1 VSGTELKAQSSTKQK
16 TLEPRWCEVFSF
28 EYTPGSDSENPPVLD
43 VLVEDID
50 TVSSADFMG
59 RAKVELA
66 PLKNQRLRKWFPLSA
81 DSEGKKGSSNVT
93 GDLELVVQWRHNPAL
108 AFAPFADA
116 VEDVPEGKKPNE
128 LRVAAIQARRLA
140 VKDKSMMGK
149 GTSDPVVTF
158 ELGSVKAET
167 TVKKKTLNPTWK
179 EAFAK
184 PCSVE
189 EAQDCQLKISVGD
202 WDAVTSRDFMGSCVI
217 DLKGCVEAP
226 NKAAVR
232 RWCLLDLDESKKTQ
246 NVSGEVEIWY
256 QWRYNPLLDFEP
268 FTDVSSDKPPNVLRV
283 GVSQGRGLKIMD
295 KNMLS
300 KGGTFQCP

>member
-1 VSGTELKAQSSTKQK
+1 MKRRRGTRFTNHTQ
-16 TLEPRWCEVFSF
+16 
-28 EYTPGSDSENPPVLD
+28 
-43 VLVEDID
+43 
-50 TVSSADFMG
+50 VSSADFMG

-108 AFAPFADA
+108 AFAPFSDE
-116 VEDVPEGKKPNE
+116 VEVPEGKKPNE

-149 GTSDPVVTF
+149 GSSDPVVTF

-184 PCSVE
+184 PCSVD
-189 EAQDCQLKISVGD
+189 EAGDCQLKVTVGD

-226 NKAAVR
+226 NQPACRK
-232 RWCLLDLDESKKTQ
+232 WCLLDLQDDKKTQ
-246 NVSGEVEIWY
+246 NVSGGAEIDHYSQSHFAVSRDDGIEGCNTYTATPSSRRRVDGVEVMI
-256 QWRYNPLLDFEP
+256 RRAAKFDFY
-268 FTDVSSDKPPNVLRV
+268 TGL
-283 GVSQGRGLKIMD
+283 GRGRDLV
-295 KNMLS
+295 
-300 KGGTFQCP
+300 PVAV

>member
-1 VSGTELKAQSSTKQK
+1 
-16 TLEPRWCEVFSF
+16 
-28 EYTPGSDSENPPVLD
+28 
-43 VLVEDID
+43 
-50 TVSSADFMG
+50 MG

-81 DSEGKKGSSNVT
+81 NMCGNQISRRLRVILHAIDASRHQQRGHAAHSLICTGADAEGKKGSSNVT

-167 TVKKKTLNPTWK
+167 TVKKKTLNPVQKSNCRGARRVSATAESCLHAIDATHWSIAQVK
-179 EAFAK
+179 PDLEGGLREALLRRGSWGL
-184 PCSVE
+184 P
-189 EAQDCQLKISVGD
+189 AQSDSGRLGRCN
-202 WDAVTSRDFMGSCVI
+202 C
-217 DLKGCVEAP
+217 KG
-226 NKAAVR
+226 
-232 RWCLLDLDESKKTQ
+232 LH
-246 NVSGEVEIWY
+246 
-256 QWRYNPLLDFEP
+256 
-268 FTDVSSDKPPNVLRV
+268 
-283 GVSQGRGLKIMD
+283 GVVHSA
-295 KNMLS
+295 
-300 KGGTFQCP
+300 

>member
-1 VSGTELKAQSSTKQK
+1 M
-16 TLEPRWCEVFSF
+16 FSF

-59 RAKVELA
+59 RARVELE

-108 AFAPFADA
+108 AFAPFADEVDA
-116 VEDVPEGKKPNE
+116 VEGKKPNE

-189 EAQDCQLKISVGD
+189 EAGDCQLKISVGD
-202 WDAVTSRDFMGSCVI
+202 WDAVTARDFMGS
-217 DLKGCVEAP
+217 
-226 NKAAVR
+226 
-232 RWCLLDLDESKKTQ
+232 
-246 NVSGEVEIWY
+246 
-256 QWRYNPLLDFEP
+256 
-268 FTDVSSDKPPNVLRV
+268 
-283 GVSQGRGLKIMD
+283 
-295 KNMLS
+295 
-300 KGGTFQCP
+300 

>member
-1 VSGTELKAQSSTKQK
+1 MICTG
-16 TLEPRWCEVFSF
+16 
-28 EYTPGSDSENPPVLD
+28 
-43 VLVEDID
+43 
-50 TVSSADFMG
+50 AD
-59 RAKVELA
+59 
-66 PLKNQRLRKWFPLSA
+66 A
-81 DSEGKKGSSNVT
+81 DGKKGSSNVT
-93 GDLELVVQWRHNPAL
+93 GDLELVVQWRHNPSL
-108 AFAPFADA
+108 AFVPFADEVEA
-116 VEDVPEGKKPNE
+116 VEGKKPNE

-184 PCSVE
+184 PCSVD
-189 EAQDCQLKISVGD
+189 EAGDCQLKVTVGD

-226 NKAAVR
+226 NQPACRK
-232 RWCLLDLDESKKTQ
+232 WCLLDLQDDKKTQ

-256 QWRYNPLLDFEP
+256 QWRYSPLLDFEP
-268 FTDVSSDKPPNVLRV
+268 FTDVESDKAPNVLRV
-283 GVSQGRGLKIMD
+283 GLSQGRGLVVICVEII
-295 KNMLS
+295 S
-300 KGGTFQCP
+300 RRWRGRPRSVER